1 MNIEDGEKAEQEEQ
15 DRLKSGIEENYR
27 QDQEALD
34 FLEED
39 MVIFQVLDGETG
51 EITEMTEMT
60 MDAQSYKYFCEMEN
74 EYERQQEAR
83 RAYRRKHEWDG
94 WRSRVDD

>member
-27 QDQEALD
+27 QDQEAFD

-39 MVIFQVLDGETG
+39 TAIFQVLDGETG
-51 EITEMTEMT
+51 EVIEMT
-60 MDAQSYKYFCEMEN
+60 MDAQSHKDFCEMED

-94 WRSRVDD
+94 WRSGVDD